1 MAGKILFIIS
11 LKQLNKNNYI
21 YDSQKNRVALS
32 VTIGISVVLLLGSS
46 FWIYSRNSRRIKSEE
61 DDEDSNNHNSKVSYG
76 NDDSCP
82 ALTPSEVKSAVVAD
96 AEVVDVDYEDEED
109 EEEAK
114 MAELK
119 TKYDDAVRMA
129 SKLIQGNANKRAI
142 EKLTEALELGDKY
155 ISKQMYHR
163 ITKSCRTVSYRQFYL
178 TIP

>member
-11 LKQLNKNNYI
+11 LKRLNKNNSI

-32 VTIGISVVLLLGSS
+32 VTIGISVILLLGSS
-46 FWIYSRNSRRIKSEE
+46 YWIYSRNSRRIKSDSGTEE
-61 DDEDSNNHNSKVSYG
+61 DDEDSDNHNSKVSYG

-155 ISKQMYHR
+155 ILNKMYHR
-163 ITKSCRTVSYRQFYL
+163 IT
-178 TIP
+178 

>member
-11 LKQLNKNNYI
+11 LKQLNKNYCI

-61 DDEDSNNHNSKVSYG
+61 DDEDSDNHNSKVPYG

-155 ISKQMYHR
+155 ISKQIYHR
-163 ITKSCRTVSYRQFYL
+163 IT
-178 TIP
+178 